1 MGSKECK
8 DEYHLTL
15 RAVHEFSFRLLCSEW
30 DGSCDDDHPGQISLL
45 RSSNVKCGSARL
57 EVHMARRSFLRQ
69 LLALPFAGAV
79 SGFAQNSSRKPLNI
93 MMKSAWGSDDPTKA
107 AFPFLHGLA
116 LSEAGHSVQIFL
128 LGEAVSLM
136 RKSVAA
142 AVVPVGWPPLEQTLT
157 KVAER
162 HVQIYACGAC
172 SRARSVAQSDLDQ
185 WGAKYGNPTIFVSL
199 VEWADRVITE

>member
-1 MGSKECK
+1 MMALPLLG
-8 DEYHLTL
+8 LT
-15 RAVHEFSFRLLCSEW
+15 AW
-30 DGSCDDDHPGQISLL
+30 GQE
-45 RSSNVKCGSARL
+45 SAR
-57 EVHMARRSFLRQ
+57 
-69 LLALPFAGAV
+69 
-79 SGFAQNSSRKPLNI
+79 KTLNV

-136 RKSVAA
+136 RKSVAG
-142 AVVPVGWPPLEQTLT
+142 AVVPVGWPPLEEAMT
-157 KVAER
+157 KVAAR

-172 SRARSVAQSDLDQ
+172 CRARSVVQADLDN
-185 WGAKYGNPTIFVSL
+185 WGAKFGNPTIFVSL

>member
-1 MGSKECK
+1 
-8 DEYHLTL
+8 
-15 RAVHEFSFRLLCSEW
+15 
-30 DGSCDDDHPGQISLL
+30 
-45 RSSNVKCGSARL
+45 
-57 EVHMARRSFLRQ
+57 
-69 LLALPFAGAV
+69 
-79 SGFAQNSSRKPLNI
+79 
-93 MMKSAWGSDDPTKA
+93 MKSAWGSDDPTKA

-136 RKSVAA
+136 RKSLAA

-157 KVAER
+157 KIAER

-172 SRARSVAQSDLDQ
+172 SRARAVLQTDLDK
-185 WGAKYGNPTIFVSL
+185 WGAKFGNPAIFVSL